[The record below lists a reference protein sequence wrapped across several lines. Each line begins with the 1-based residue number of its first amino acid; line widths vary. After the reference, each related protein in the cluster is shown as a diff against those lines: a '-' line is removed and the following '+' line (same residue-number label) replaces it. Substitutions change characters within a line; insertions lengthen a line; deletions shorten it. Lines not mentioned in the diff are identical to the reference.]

1 MKSED
6 AKKLDNHF
14 AQNRKLEQSLEAG
27 AATEKGML
35 NKEVQRMMKESADFE
50 KSKSSQL
57 KGLMKV
63 AFVIAGISV
72 VLNLLLGG
80 TIASMMPL
88 KTVEPY
94 LLYVDRST
102 GHAEVRQP
110 LAEVLPTYG
119 EEADKYFIEQYVMA
133 RESYDWGLAQRN
145 YQTVQIFSWT
155 NSSVFNEYDNF
166 IKSVKSPL
174 TVLGDRSRVVVNIR
188 ATSLDTST
196 STSTVRF
203 TKTVVGADGR
213 PSPTIPAT
221 YWIATIRYEYPN
233 PKLKPEER
241 RLNPLGMKI
250 TSYQLIQERVR
261 SGS

>member
-6 AKKLDNHF
+6 KKKLDVHY
-14 AQNRKLEQSLEAG
+14 AQNRKIEESLDGG
-27 AATEKGML
+27 AAAEKAML
-35 NKEVQRMMKESADFE
+35 NKEVLRMQRESANFE
-50 KSKSSQL
+50 KSKASIRT
-57 KGLMKV
+57 GLMKF

-72 VLNLLLGG
+72 VLNLVLGG
-80 TIASMMPL
+80 AIAAMMPL

-94 LLYVDRST
+94 LLYVDTST

-110 LAEVLPTYG
+110 LEEVLPTYG

-145 YQTVQIFSWT
+145 YLTVQIFSWA

-166 IKSVKSPL
+166 IKSEKSPL
-174 TVLGDRSRVVVNIR
+174 TILGDRSRVVVNIR
-188 ATSLDTST
+188 ATSIDTATST
-196 STSTVRF
+196 TTIRF
-203 TKTVVGADGR
+203 TKTVVGPDGR
-213 PSPTIPAT
+213 PSTTLAPTH
-221 YWIATIRYEYPN
+221 WIATARYEYPN

-250 TSYQLIQERVR
+250 TSYQLVQERVR
-261 SGS
+261 GEL